1 MNKPTYVSGNHLNYG
16 WNNSLKPVLT
26 INPGEEVAID
36 LIDAAG
42 GQIKA
47 DSTTVDVVNLDFSKI
62 NPVTGPVYVN
72 GAVPNDTLIVEI
84 LGFESCKWGWTAII
98 PGFGLLP
105 EEFPAPFL
113 QISTYD
119 EQWVYYTPEIRLP
132 YRPFPGTIGVAPA
145 LPGVQSVVF
154 PRNCGGNMDIRHL
167 TPGSKLYLP
176 VQVEGGLFSAGDGH
190 AAQGDGEVCGTAI
203 ETTLTLKVRFGL
215 QKGASITN
223 PQFETTVPA
232 AGPVRSY
239 VTTGISPDL
248 MVAAKDAIRYMIE
261 YLGREYQLSPELAYT
276 VCSVAVDLRISE
288 IVDAPN
294 WIVTAHLD
302 KSIFI

>member
-1 MNKPTYVSGNHLNYG
+1 MNKPYVSNNHINYG
-16 WNNSLKPVLT
+16 WNNHLAPVLT
-26 INPGEEVAID
+26 INPGETVAID
-36 LIDAAG
+36 LVDAAG
-42 GQIKA
+42 GQIQVN
-47 DSTTVDVVNLDFSKI
+47 STTTDVMTLDFGKI

-72 GAVPNDTLIVEI
+72 GAEPNDTLVVEI

-98 PGFGLLP
+98 PGFGLLAADFP
-105 EEFPAPFL
+105 EPFL

-132 YRPFPGTIGVAPA
+132 YRPFPGTIGVAPN

-176 VQVEGGLFSAGDGH
+176 VQVAGALFSAGDGH

-203 ETTLTLKVRFGL
+203 ETTLTLQAKFDL
-215 QKGASITN
+215 IKGAPIAY

-232 AGPVRSY
+232 SAPIRSY

-248 MVAAKDAIRYMIE
+248 MTASQDAIRYMID
-261 YLGREYQLSPELAYT
+261 YLGREYTLSPELAYT

>member
-1 MNKPTYVSGNHLNYG
+1 MSKPYVSNNHINYG
-16 WNNSLKPVLT
+16 WNNRLEPVLT
-26 INPGEEVAID
+26 VDPGEAVAID
-36 LIDAAG
+36 LVDAAG
-42 GQIKA
+42 GQIQVN
-47 DSTTVDVVNLDFSKI
+47 STTTDVVNLDFGKI
-62 NPVTGPVYVN
+62 NPVTGPVYVS
-72 GAVPNDTLIVEI
+72 GAEPNDTLVVEI

-98 PGFGLLP
+98 PGFGLLAA
-105 EEFPAPFL
+105 EFPEPFL
-113 QISTYD
+113 QISAYD

-132 YRPFPGTIGVAPA
+132 YRPFPGTIGVAPN

-176 VQVEGGLFSAGDGH
+176 VQVAGALFSAGDGH

-203 ETTLTLKVRFGL
+203 ETTLTLQAKFDL
-215 QKGASITN
+215 IKGSPIAY
-223 PQFETTVPA
+223 PQFETLVPA
-232 AGPVRSY
+232 SAPIRSY

-248 MVAAKDAIRYMIE
+248 MVASQDAIRYMID
-261 YLGREYQLSPELAYT
+261 YLGREYKLSPELAYT